1 MHAGEGGQHAWPK
14 PFRLIFVNAF
24 VKAVDGGL
32 SCRQAADRFGVSA
45 SSAIRWHD
53 RRRKEGDCGPKAL
66 GGDRRSG
73 RIEAYAAL
81 ILSLIDEKPDMTL
94 AELQARLAEK
104 RIGAGIGTL
113 WRFFKRRGITR
124 KKRRRMLPSRTG
136 RIS

>member
-1 MHAGEGGQHAWPK
+1 MAKALSIDLRE
-14 PFRLIFVNAF
+14 RVL
-24 VKAVDGGL
+24 KAVDGGL
-32 SCRQAADRFGVSA
+32 SCRQAADRFEVSA
-45 SSAIRWHD
+45 SSAIRWRD

>member
-1 MHAGEGGQHAWPK
+1 MAKALSIDLRE
-14 PFRLIFVNAF
+14 RVL
-24 VKAVDGGL
+24 KAVDGGL

-53 RRRKEGDCGPKAL
+53 RRRKGGDFGPKPL

-104 RIGAGIGTL
+104 RIGVGIGTL

>member
-1 MHAGEGGQHAWPK
+1 MAKALSIDLRE
-14 PFRLIFVNAF
+14 RVL
-24 VKAVDGGL
+24 KAVDGGL

>member
-1 MHAGEGGQHAWPK
+1 MAKALSIDLRE
-14 PFRLIFVNAF
+14 RVL
-24 VKAVDGGL
+24 KAVDGGL

-53 RRRKEGDCGPKAL
+53 RCRKGGGCGPKPL

-81 ILSLIDEKPDMTL
+81 ILSLIDEKRDMTL

-104 RIGAGIGTL
+104 RIGVGIGTL
-113 WRFFKRRGITR
+113 RRFFERHGITR

-136 RIS
+136 RMS

>member
-1 MHAGEGGQHAWPK
+1 M
-14 PFRLIFVNAF
+14 
-24 VKAVDGGL
+24 
-32 SCRQAADRFGVSA
+32 
-45 SSAIRWHD
+45 
-53 RRRKEGDCGPKAL
+53 

-124 KKRRRMLPSRTG
+124 KRRRRMLPSRTG